1 MCEKLTLIEAKYI
14 FYAKRE
20 LYKILENKNS
30 LDYIKT
36 SPNFEY
42 VMHIIAHRDAFK
54 TIEKNTKYSGLFSN
68 QHDIEKIGLSLV
80 LGKNIAKQ
88 IHRKWADHHNIDW
101 DNPDPMILVEKLL
114 DYESCHYTKLNSQET
129 AYEYSLVAHP
139 DKMLFIEPVLK
150 ELKIWKHENTEKL
163 TPEQYI
169 QILEGIDDNHIL
181 EEVQASYEYIKTY
194 M

>member
-1 MCEKLTLIEAKYI
+1 
-14 FYAKRE
+14 
-20 LYKILENKNS
+20 
-30 LDYIKT
+30 
-36 SPNFEY
+36 
-42 VMHIIAHRDAFK
+42 
-54 TIEKNTKYSGLFSN
+54 
-68 QHDIEKIGLSLV
+68 
-80 LGKNIAKQ
+80 
-88 IHRKWADHHNIDW
+88 
-101 DNPDPMILVEKLL
+101 MILVEKLL